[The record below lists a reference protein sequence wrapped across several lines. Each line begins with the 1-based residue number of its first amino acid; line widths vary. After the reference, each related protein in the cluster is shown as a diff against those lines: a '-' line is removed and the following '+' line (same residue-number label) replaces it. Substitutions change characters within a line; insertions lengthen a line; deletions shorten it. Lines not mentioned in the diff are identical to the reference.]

1 MSMWKR
7 RQPSGFV
14 LLFLGLLG
22 LGAGLIGALAAD
34 GPADVKGEDLKPKW
48 NVDDSWVIETT
59 TKVIQARNDLGEKKP
74 APINWKLTVKKA
86 EKVAGHECHRLDVAC
101 LDDKGNVDKT
111 QPGSVLWIDQK
122 SMALRQLQTQL
133 PVPGGFRTITES
145 YAFGDN
151 QPAPVTAPLTALVLD
166 VPLFTPG
173 ATRGLEK
180 FSYEAVSGAGG
191 KRAAND
197 VAFAVDIEQHITP
210 AKEEDVKRLVS
221 DEFKEFNRDLKAKPV
236 VEVKL
241 KTSEREVRQLWQV
254 GQPWPLYANNG
265 QTTARLIKVT
275 LAQPKN

>member
-1 MSMWKR
+1 MGIR
-7 RQPSGFV
+7 RQPSGLA

-22 LGAGLIGALAAD
+22 LGGGLIVALAAD
-34 GPADVKGEDLKPKW
+34 KPADVKGEDLKPKW

-59 TKVIQARNDLGEKKP
+59 TRPIQARNDIGDKKS
-74 APINWKLTVKKA
+74 APITWKLTVKKT
-86 EKVAGHECHRLDVAC
+86 EKVAGHECHRLEVVC
-101 LDDKGNVDKT
+101 LDDKGNVDKA

-133 PVPGGFRTITES
+133 PVPGGFRTLTES
-145 YAFGDN
+145 YDFGDN
-151 QPAPVTAPLTALVLD
+151 QPTPVTGPLTSLVLD
-166 VPLFTPG
+166 IPLFSPG

-180 FSYEAVSGAGG
+180 FTYDAVSGGGG

-197 VAFAVDIEQHITP
+197 IAFSVDIEQHITP
-210 AKEEDVKRLVS
+210 AKEEDVKKLVAE
-221 DEFKEFNRDLKAKPV
+221 DFKEFNRDLKAAPV

-265 QTTARLIKVT
+265 PTTARLVKVNR
-275 LAQPKN
+275 KN